1 MDLPISIFHI
11 FSFSPD
17 FIARAIFLVIFLAVI
32 IASFVIFFHWKK
44 YGIKGKM
51 LPIMEF
57 LYLAGSAML
66 LGVAFFA
73 LN

>member
-1 MDLPISIFHI
+1 MDLLISIFNA
-11 FSFSPD
+11 FSFSSD

-44 YGIKGKM
+44 YGIGGKM
-51 LPIMEF
+51 LPTMEF
-57 LYLAGSAML
+57 LYLAGSAVL
-66 LGVAFFA
+66 LGIAFFA